1 MASRKRRIRDGPSG
15 SSRSKLRISDSLSL
29 GTLGLR
35 TRKGRTAMAAIGI
48 AIGVASLIA
57 LVGIINSGEAD
68 AQRDLLEQGI
78 DVLELT
84 PGTSFAED
92 PELLPGAA
100 AAIDTH
106 MRDLVDVVAS
116 IRRVPATMRKTD
128 YIPEVETGG
137 IRLFAV
143 EEDDLDLLI
152 PLRGGIAHGRF
163 HDAATVQ
170 VPTVVLGSDTAE
182 VLGFDQLYANP
193 TVHISGHEFAV
204 IGVLQPFTISQGLT
218 LNRAALI
225 GFSVAEDLYDAD
237 DNPERIWV
245 QADLDVIEQV
255 RELLPRQAN
264 PEAPGEVAVSSLDL
278 DAREIISENFQ
289 SLLSLLV
296 VVIIV
301 VGAIGVGNIMLIS
314 VLERRGEIGVR
325 RALGAKRAHIAA
337 QFLIESV
344 LLTLLGGVMG
354 IILGLGVVAA
364 VTRIL
369 DWPLTIETL
378 FIVIG
383 LAVTVGVGLVAGLY
397 PAWRASRM
405 DPAEAV
411 RPAA

>member
-1 MASRKRRIRDGPSG
+1 MSA
-15 SSRSKLRISDSLSL
+15 SKLRARDALSL

-84 PGTSFAED
+84 PGTSFADD

-100 AAIDTH
+100 AAIDIH
-106 MRDLVDVVAS
+106 MRDQVDVVAS
-116 IRRVPATMRKTD
+116 IRRVAATVRKTD
-128 YIPEVETGG
+128 LIPEVETGG

-143 EEDDLDLLI
+143 DEDDLDLLT
-152 PLRGGIAHGRF
+152 PLRGGVAHGRF
-163 HDAATVQ
+163 HDAATVR
-170 VPTVVLGSDTAE
+170 VPTVVLGADTAE
-182 VLGFDQLYANP
+182 VLGFDELYAKP

-204 IGVLQPFTISQGLT
+204 IGVLDPFTISQGLT
-218 LNRAALI
+218 LNRAAII
-225 GFSVAEDLYDAD
+225 GFPVAEQIYDAD
-237 DNPERIWV
+237 ANPERIWV
-245 QADLDVIEQV
+245 QADLDEIEQV

-264 PEAPGEVAVSSLDL
+264 PEAPGEVSVSSLDL
-278 DAREIISENFQ
+278 DAREIISENFE

-325 RALGAKRAHIAA
+325 RALGAKKSHIVA

-344 LLTLLGGVMG
+344 LLTLLGGVIG
-354 IILGLGVVAA
+354 IVFGLGVVAVA
-364 VTRIL
+364 TRVL
-369 DWPLTIETL
+369 DWPLTIEFL
-378 FIVIG
+378 FIVVG
-383 LAVTVGVGLVAGLY
+383 LAVTIGVGLVAGLY

>member
-1 MASRKRRIRDGPSG
+1 MTDMARSRLRFRDAV
-15 SSRSKLRISDSLSL
+15 SL

-106 MRDLVDVVAS
+106 MRDLVKVVAS
-116 IRRVPATMRKTD
+116 IRRVPATVRKTD
-128 YIPEVETGG
+128 FIPQVETGG
-137 IRLFAV
+137 VRLFAV
-143 EEDDLDLLI
+143 EADDLDLLV
-152 PLRGGIAHGRF
+152 PLRGGVAAGRF
-163 HDAATVQ
+163 HDAVSVQ
-170 VPTVVLGSDTAE
+170 VPTVVLGADTAE

-193 TVHISGHEFAV
+193 TIHISGHEFAV
-204 IGVLQPFTISQGLT
+204 IGVLDPFTISQGLT

-225 GFSVAEDLYDAD
+225 GFPVAEQLYDAV

-264 PEAPGEVAVSSLDL
+264 PEAPGEVSVSSLDL
-278 DAREIISENFQ
+278 EAREIISENFE

-325 RALGAKRAHIAA
+325 RALGAKKTHVAA

-344 LLTLLGGVMG
+344 LLTMFGGMMG
-354 IILGLGVVAA
+354 IVLGLAVVAV
-364 VTRIL
+364 VTQVL
-369 DWPLTIETL
+369 DWPFTIEL
-378 FIVIG
+378 SFIFIG
-383 LAVTVGVGLVAGLY
+383 LAVTVGVGLVAGMY
-397 PAWRASRM
+397 PSWRASRM

>member
-1 MASRKRRIRDGPSG
+1 MAE
-15 SSRSKLRISDSLSL
+15 SKLRARDALSL

-84 PGTSFAED
+84 PGTSFADD

-106 MRDLVDVVAS
+106 MRDVVKVVAS
-116 IRRVPATMRKTD
+116 IRRVPATLRKTD
-128 YIPEVETGG
+128 FIPEVETGG

-143 EEDDLDLLI
+143 NEDDLDLLI
-152 PLRGGIAHGRF
+152 PLRGGVAHGRF

-170 VPTVVLGSDTAE
+170 VPTVVLGSDTAD
-182 VLGFDQLYANP
+182 VLGFDQLYAQP

-204 IGVLQPFTISQGLT
+204 IGVLDPFNISQGLT
-218 LNRAALI
+218 LNRAAII
-225 GFSVAEDLYDAD
+225 GFPVAEQLYDAD
-237 DNPERIWV
+237 PNPERIWV

-278 DAREIISENFQ
+278 QAREIISENFE

-325 RALGAKRAHIAA
+325 RALGAKKSHIAV

-344 LLTLLGGVMG
+344 LLTVLGGLIG
-354 IILGLGVVAA
+354 IVFGLAVVTV
-364 VTRIL
+364 VTRVL
-369 DWPLTIETL
+369 DWPLTIEVL
-378 FIVIG
+378 FIVVG

>member
-1 MASRKRRIRDGPSG
+1 MTDPSNSRLRTRDA
-15 SSRSKLRISDSLSL
+15 ISL

-68 AQRDLLEQGI
+68 AQRDLLGQGI

-84 PGTSFAED
+84 PGTSFADE

-116 IRRVPATMRKTD
+116 IRRVPATVRKTD
-128 YIPEVETGG
+128 LIPEVETGG

-143 EEDDLDLLI
+143 NEDDLDLLV
-152 PLRGGIAHGRF
+152 PLRGEVVAGRF
-163 HDAATVQ
+163 HDAATVR
-170 VPTVVLGSDTAE
+170 VPTVVLGSDTAG
-182 VLGFDQLYANP
+182 VLGFDELYANP

-204 IGVLQPFTISQGLT
+204 IGVLSPFTISQGLT
-218 LNRAALI
+218 LNRSAII
-225 GFSVAEDLYDAD
+225 GFPVAEQLYDAD

-264 PEAPGEVAVSSLDL
+264 PEAPGEVSVSSLDL
-278 DAREIISENFQ
+278 EAREIISENFE

-325 RALGAKRAHIAA
+325 RALGAKKTHIAA

-344 LLTLLGGVMG
+344 LLTLLGGLIG
-354 IILGLGVVAA
+354 IVLGLAVVVAA
-364 VTRIL
+364 TQVL
-369 DWPLTIETL
+369 DWPFTIEFS
-378 FIVIG
+378 FIIIG
-383 LAVTVGVGLVAGLY
+383 LVVTVGVGLVAGMY
-397 PAWRASRM
+397 PSWRASRM

>member
-1 MASRKRRIRDGPSG
+1 MASRKRRIRDGPSS
-15 SSRSKLRISDSLSL
+15 SSRSKLRIRDSLSL

-84 PGTSFAED
+84 PGTSFAEE

-278 DAREIISENFQ
+278 EAREIISENFQ

-325 RALGAKRAHIAA
+325 RALGAKRTHIAA

-344 LLTLLGGVMG
+344 LLTLFGG
-354 IILGLGVVAA
+354 IIGIGLGLTVVA
-364 VTRIL
+364 VVIQVL
-369 DWPLTIETL
+369 NWPFTIEVS
-378 FIVIG
+378 FIAIG
-383 LAVTVGVGLVAGLY
+383 LAVTVGVGLVAGMY
-397 PAWRASRM
+397 PSWRASRM

>member
-1 MASRKRRIRDGPSG
+1 MARRKLRIRAAKKNASRSRLRIRDA
-15 SSRSKLRISDSLSL
+15 LSL

-48 AIGVASLIA
+48 AIGVASLVA

-84 PGTSFAED
+84 PGTSFADD
-92 PELLPGAA
+92 PELLPEAA

-128 YIPEVETGG
+128 LIPEVETGG

-143 EEDDLDLLI
+143 NEDDLDLLI
-152 PLRGGIAHGRF
+152 PLRGGMAYGRF

-170 VPTVVLGSDTAE
+170 VPTVVLGSDTAQ
-182 VLGFDQLYANP
+182 VLGFDELYANP

-204 IGVLQPFTISQGLT
+204 IGVLDPFTISQGLT

-225 GFSVAEDLYDAD
+225 GYPVAEELYDAD

-255 RELLPRQAN
+255 RQLLPRQAN

-278 DAREIISENFQ
+278 EAREIISENFE

-325 RALGAKRAHIAA
+325 RALGARKIHIAV
-337 QFLIESV
+337 QFLIESM
-344 LLTLLGGVMG
+344 LLTLLGGLVG
-354 IILGLGVVAA
+354 IVLGLSVVAVVTQVLDWPMTVELSFVGVGLGV
-364 VTRIL
+364 
-369 DWPLTIETL
+369 TL
-378 FIVIG
+378 
-383 LAVTVGVGLVAGLY
+383 GVGLVAGMY
-397 PAWRASRM
+397 PSWRASRM

>member
-1 MASRKRRIRDGPSG
+1 MTRRRSELPGSRLRARDA
-15 SSRSKLRISDSLSL
+15 ISL

-84 PGTSFAED
+84 PGTSFADE
-92 PELLPGAA
+92 PVLLPGAA

-106 MRDLVDVVAS
+106 MRDVVKVVAS
-116 IRRVPATMRKTD
+116 IRRVPATLRKTD
-128 YIPEVETGG
+128 FIPEVETGG

-143 EEDDLDLLI
+143 NADDLDLLV
-152 PLRGGIAHGRF
+152 PLRGGVAHGRF

-170 VPTVVLGSDTAE
+170 VPTVVLGSDTAG
-182 VLGFDQLYANP
+182 VLGFDELYANP

-204 IGVLQPFTISQGLT
+204 IGVLDPFTISQGLT
-218 LNRAALI
+218 LNRAAII
-225 GFSVAEDLYDAD
+225 GFPVAEKLYDAD

-245 QADLDVIEQV
+245 QTNLDVIEQV
-255 RELLPRQAN
+255 RGLLPRQAN
-264 PEAPGEVAVSSLDL
+264 PEAPGEVSVSSLDL
-278 DAREIISENFQ
+278 DAREIISENFE

-325 RALGAKRAHIAA
+325 RALGAKKSHIAV

-344 LLTLLGGVMG
+344 LLTVLGGLIG
-354 IILGLGVVAA
+354 IVFGLAVVAM
-364 VTRIL
+364 VTRVL
-369 DWPLTIETL
+369 DWPLTIEFL

-397 PAWRASRM
+397 PSWRASRM

>member
-1 MASRKRRIRDGPSG
+1 MARRKLRVHDGPSG
-15 SSRSKLRISDSLSL
+15 NTRSKLRARDAVSL

-48 AIGVASLIA
+48 AIGVASLVA

-84 PGTSFAED
+84 PGTSFADE

-106 MRDLVDVVAS
+106 MRDLVEVVAS

-128 YIPEVETGG
+128 LIPEVETGG
-137 IRLFAV
+137 IRIFAV
-143 EEDDLDLLI
+143 ELDDLDLLI
-152 PLRGGIAHGRF
+152 PLRGGVAHGRF

-204 IGVLQPFTISQGLT
+204 IGVLEPFTISQGLT

-225 GFSVAEDLYDAD
+225 GFSVAEELYDAD
-237 DNPERIWV
+237 ENPERIWV
-245 QADLDVIEQV
+245 QADLEVIEQV

-278 DAREIISENFQ
+278 EAREIISENFE

-325 RALGAKRAHIAA
+325 RALGAQKKHIAT
-337 QFLIESV
+337 QFLIESM
-344 LLTLLGGVMG
+344 LLTLLGGVAG
-354 IILGLGVVAA
+354 TALGVAVVAV
-364 VTRIL
+364 VTRVL
-369 DWPLTIETL
+369 DWPLTVEL
-378 FIVIG
+378 SFIGIG
-383 LAVTVGVGLVAGLY
+383 LGVTLGVGLVAGMY
-397 PAWRASRM
+397 PSWRVSRM

>member
-1 MASRKRRIRDGPSG
+1 MTDR
-15 SSRSKLRISDSLSL
+15 SRSRLRSRDAVSL

-92 PELLPGAA
+92 PELLPDAA

-106 MRDLVDVVAS
+106 MRGLVEVVAS
-116 IRRVPATMRKTD
+116 IRRVPATLRKTD
-128 YIPEVETGG
+128 LIPEVETGG

-143 EEDDLDLLI
+143 EEADLDLLI
-152 PLRGGIAHGRF
+152 PLRGGVAAGRF
-163 HDAATVQ
+163 HDAATVH
-170 VPTVVLGSDTAE
+170 VPTVVLGSDTAG
-182 VLGFDQLYANP
+182 VLGFDELYANP

-204 IGVLQPFTISQGLT
+204 IGILDPFTISQGLT

-225 GFSVAEDLYDAD
+225 GFSVAEKLYDAD
-237 DNPERIWV
+237 ANPERIWV

-278 DAREIISENFQ
+278 EAREIISENFE

-325 RALGAKRAHIAA
+325 RALGAKKSHIAV

-344 LLTLLGGVMG
+344 LLTLFGGLMG
-354 IILGLGVVAA
+354 IVLGLAVVAVA
-364 VTRIL
+364 TQVL
-369 DWPLTIETL
+369 DWPFTIEFS
-378 FIVIG
+378 FITIG
-383 LAVTVGVGLVAGLY
+383 LAVTVGVGLVAGMY
-397 PAWRASRM
+397 PSWRASRM

>member
-1 MASRKRRIRDGPSG
+1 MTEMD
-15 SSRSKLRISDSLSL
+15 RSKLRLRDGLSL

-48 AIGVASLIA
+48 AIGVASLVA

-106 MRDLVDVVAS
+106 MRDVDVVAS
-116 IRRVPATMRKTD
+116 IRRVPATVRKTD
-128 YIPEVETGG
+128 LIPSVETGG

-143 EEDDLDLLI
+143 EDDDLDLLG
-152 PLRGGIAHGRF
+152 PLRGSVATGRF
-163 HDAATVQ
+163 HDPATLR

-182 VLGFDQLYANP
+182 VLGFDELYANP

-204 IGVLQPFTISQGLT
+204 IGVLEPFTISQGLT

-225 GFSVAEDLYDAD
+225 GFPVAEPLFDAD
-237 DNPERIWV
+237 ANPERIWV
-245 QADLDVIEQV
+245 QTDLDVIEQV
-255 RELLPRQAN
+255 RDLLPRQAN

-278 DAREIISENFQ
+278 EAREIISENFE

-325 RALGAKRAHIAA
+325 RALGAQKIHIAA

-344 LLTLLGGVMG
+344 LLTLLGGLAG
-354 IILGLGVVAA
+354 IVIGVAVVAV
-364 VTRIL
+364 VTQVL
-369 DWPLTIETL
+369 DWPMTL
-378 FIVIG
+378 EVSFIAIG
-383 LAVTVGVGLVAGLY
+383 LAVTVGVGLVAGMY
-397 PAWRASRM
+397 PSWRASRM

>member
-1 MASRKRRIRDGPSG
+1 MTDESLSRLRSRDAV
-15 SSRSKLRISDSLSL
+15 SL

-106 MRDLVDVVAS
+106 MRGLVEVVAS
-116 IRRVPATMRKTD
+116 IRRVPATLRKTD
-128 YIPEVETGG
+128 LIPEVETGG

-152 PLRGGIAHGRF
+152 PLRGGVAAGRF
-163 HDAATVQ
+163 HDAATVH
-170 VPTVVLGSDTAE
+170 VPTVVLGADTAQ
-182 VLGFDQLYANP
+182 VLGFDGLYANP

-204 IGVLQPFTISQGLT
+204 IGILDPFTISQGLT

-225 GFSVAEDLYDAD
+225 GYSVADDLYDAD
-237 DNPERIWV
+237 ANPERIWV

-278 DAREIISENFQ
+278 EAREIISENFE

-325 RALGAKRAHIAA
+325 RALGAKKTHIAV

-344 LLTLLGGVMG
+344 LLTLFGGLMG
-354 IILGLGVVAA
+354 IVLGLAVVAVA
-364 VTRIL
+364 TQVL
-369 DWPLTIETL
+369 DWPFTIEFS
-378 FIVIG
+378 FITIG
-383 LAVTVGVGLVAGLY
+383 LAVTVGVGLVAGMY
-397 PAWRASRM
+397 PSWRASRM

>member
-1 MASRKRRIRDGPSG
+1 MTDQPRSRLRTRDA
-15 SSRSKLRISDSLSL
+15 LSL

-68 AQRDLLEQGI
+68 AQRDLLSQGI

-84 PGTSFAED
+84 PGTSFADD

-106 MRDLVDVVAS
+106 MRGLVDVVAS
-116 IRRVPATMRKTD
+116 IRRVPATLRKTD
-128 YIPEVETGG
+128 LIPEVETGG

-143 EEDDLDLLI
+143 NEDDLDLLI
-152 PLRGGIAHGRF
+152 PLRGEVAAGRF
-163 HDAATVQ
+163 HDAATLQ
-170 VPTVVLGSDTAE
+170 VPTVVLGSDTAG
-182 VLGFDQLYANP
+182 VLGFDRLYANP

-204 IGVLQPFTISQGLT
+204 IGLLEPFTISQGLT
-218 LNRAALI
+218 LNRSALI
-225 GFSVAEDLYDAD
+225 GFPVAEPLFDAD

-264 PEAPGEVAVSSLDL
+264 PEAPGEVSVSSLDL
-278 DAREIISENFQ
+278 EAREIISENFE

-325 RALGAKRAHIAA
+325 RALGAKKTHVAA

-344 LLTLLGGVMG
+344 LLTLFGG
-354 IILGLGVVAA
+354 
-364 VTRIL
+364 
-369 DWPLTIETL
+369 PFTIEL
-378 FIVIG
+378 SFIVIG
-383 LAVTVGVGLVAGLY
+383 LAVTVGVGLVAGMY
-397 PAWRASRM
+397 PSWRASRM

>member
-1 MASRKRRIRDGPSG
+1 MTDE
-15 SSRSKLRISDSLSL
+15 SRSRLRSRDAITL

-116 IRRVPATMRKTD
+116 IRRVPATLRKTD
-128 YIPEVETGG
+128 LIPEVETGG

-152 PLRGGIAHGRF
+152 PLRGGVAAGRF
-163 HDAATVQ
+163 HDAATVH

-182 VLGFDQLYANP
+182 VLGFDELYAKP

-204 IGVLQPFTISQGLT
+204 IGILDPFTISQGLT

-225 GFSVAEDLYDAD
+225 GYSVAEHLYDAD
-237 DNPERIWV
+237 ANPERIWV
-245 QADLDVIEQV
+245 QTDLDVIEQV

-278 DAREIISENFQ
+278 EAREIISENFE

-325 RALGAKRAHIAA
+325 RALGAKKTHIAV

-344 LLTLLGGVMG
+344 LLTLFGGVMG
-354 IILGLGVVAA
+354 IVLGLAVVAA
-364 VTRIL
+364 ATQVL
-369 DWPLTIETL
+369 DWPLTIEFS
-378 FIVIG
+378 FITIG
-383 LAVTVGVGLVAGLY
+383 LAVTVGVGLVAGMY
-397 PAWRASRM
+397 PSWRASRM

>member
-1 MASRKRRIRDGPSG
+1 MPGSRLRTRDA
-15 SSRSKLRISDSLSL
+15 ISL

-84 PGTSFAED
+84 PGTSFADD

-106 MRDLVDVVAS
+106 MRDVVKVVAS
-116 IRRVPATMRKTD
+116 IRRVPATLRKTD
-128 YIPEVETGG
+128 FIPEVETGG

-143 EEDDLDLLI
+143 NADDLDLLV
-152 PLRGGIAHGRF
+152 PLRGGVAHGRF
-163 HDAATVQ
+163 HDAATVR
-170 VPTVVLGSDTAE
+170 VPTVVLGSDTAG
-182 VLGFDQLYANP
+182 VLGFDELYANP

-204 IGVLQPFTISQGLT
+204 IGVLDPFTISQGLT
-218 LNRAALI
+218 LNRAAII
-225 GFSVAEDLYDAD
+225 GYPVAEKLYDAD

-245 QADLDVIEQV
+245 QTDLDVIEQV

-264 PEAPGEVAVSSLDL
+264 PEAPGEVSVSSLDL
-278 DAREIISENFQ
+278 DAREIISENFE

-325 RALGAKRAHIAA
+325 RALGAKKSHIAV

-344 LLTLLGGVMG
+344 LLTVLGGLIG
-354 IILGLGVVAA
+354 IVFGLAVVTVA
-364 VTRIL
+364 TRVL
-369 DWPLTIETL
+369 DWPLTIEFL

-383 LAVTVGVGLVAGLY
+383 LVVTVGVGLVAGLY

>member
-1 MASRKRRIRDGPSG
+1 MSA
-15 SSRSKLRISDSLSL
+15 SKLRARDAISL

-35 TRKGRTAMAAIGI
+35 TRKGRTTMAAIGI

-84 PGTSFAED
+84 PGTSFAGD

-106 MRDLVDVVAS
+106 MREMVKTVAS
-116 IRRVPATMRKTD
+116 IRRVSATVRKTD
-128 YIPEVETGG
+128 LIPEVETGG

-143 EEDDLDLLI
+143 DADDLDLLI
-152 PLRGGIAHGRF
+152 PLRGGVAHGRF

-170 VPTVVLGSDTAE
+170 VPTVVLGSDTAD
-182 VLGFDQLYANP
+182 VLGFDQLYAQP

-204 IGVLQPFTISQGLT
+204 IGVLDPFNISQGLT
-218 LNRAALI
+218 LNRAAII
-225 GFSVAEDLYDAD
+225 GFPVAEHLYDAD
-237 DNPERIWV
+237 PNPERIWV
-245 QADLDVIEQV
+245 QADLDVIKQV

-278 DAREIISENFQ
+278 EAREIISENFE

-325 RALGAKRAHIAA
+325 RALGAKKSHIAV

-354 IILGLGVVAA
+354 IILGLAVVAA
-364 VTRIL
+364 VTQIL
-369 DWPLTIETL
+369 DWPLTIELL

-383 LAVTVGVGLVAGLY
+383 LAVTIGVGLVAGLY

>member
-1 MASRKRRIRDGPSG
+1 MSESRLRASDT
-15 SSRSKLRISDSLSL
+15 LSL

-106 MRDLVDVVAS
+106 MRDVVDVVAS
-116 IRRVPATMRKTD
+116 IRRVSATVRKTD
-128 YIPEVETGG
+128 LIPEVETGG

-143 EEDDLDLLI
+143 EEGDLDLLI
-152 PLRGGIAHGRF
+152 PLRGGVAHGRF

-170 VPTVVLGSDTAE
+170 VPTVVLGSDTAD
-182 VLGFDQLYANP
+182 VLGFDALYAQP

-204 IGVLQPFTISQGLT
+204 IGVLDPFNISQGLT
-218 LNRAALI
+218 LNRAAII
-225 GFSVAEDLYDAD
+225 GFPVAEQLYDAD
-237 DNPERIWV
+237 ANPERIWV

-278 DAREIISENFQ
+278 EAREIISENFE

-325 RALGAKRAHIAA
+325 RALGAKKSHIAV

-344 LLTLLGGVMG
+344 LLTLLGGVIG

-364 VTRIL
+364 VARIL

-397 PAWRASRM
+397 PSWRASRM

>member
-1 MASRKRRIRDGPSG
+1 MTDV
-15 SSRSKLRISDSLSL
+15 SRSRLRSRDAISL

-106 MRDLVDVVAS
+106 MRELVDVVAS
-116 IRRVPATMRKTD
+116 IRRVPATVRKTD
-128 YIPEVETGG
+128 LIPEVETGG

-143 EEDDLDLLI
+143 EEEDLDLLI
-152 PLRGGIAHGRF
+152 PLRGGVAAGRF
-163 HDAATVQ
+163 HDAATVH
-170 VPTVVLGSDTAE
+170 VPTVVLGSDTAQ
-182 VLGFDQLYANP
+182 VLGFDELYANP
-193 TVHISGHEFAV
+193 TIHISGHEFAV
-204 IGVLQPFTISQGLT
+204 IGILDPFTISQGLT

-225 GFSVAEDLYDAD
+225 GYTVAERLYDAD
-237 DNPERIWV
+237 ANPERIWV

-278 DAREIISENFQ
+278 EAREIISENFE

-296 VVIIV
+296 IVIIV

-325 RALGAKRAHIAA
+325 RALGAKKSHIAV

-344 LLTLLGGVMG
+344 LLTLFGGLMG
-354 IILGLGVVAA
+354 IVLGLAVVAV
-364 VTRIL
+364 VTQIL
-369 DWPLTIETL
+369 DWPFTIEFS
-378 FIVIG
+378 FIIIG
-383 LAVTVGVGLVAGLY
+383 LAVTVGVGLVAGMY
-397 PAWRASRM
+397 PSWRASRM

>member
-1 MASRKRRIRDGPSG
+1 MD
-15 SSRSKLRISDSLSL
+15 RSKLRARDALSL

-48 AIGVASLIA
+48 AIGVASLVA

-68 AQRDLLEQGI
+68 AQRDLLDQGI

-84 PGTSFAED
+84 PGTSFADE

-116 IRRVPATMRKTD
+116 IRRVPATLRKTD
-128 YIPEVETGG
+128 FIPEVETGG
-137 IRLFAV
+137 IRLFSV
-143 EEDDLDLLI
+143 NEDDLDLLV
-152 PLRGGIAHGRF
+152 PLRGGVAHGRF
-163 HDAATVQ
+163 HDAATVR
-170 VPTVVLGSDTAE
+170 VPTVVLGADTAE
-182 VLGFDQLYANP
+182 VLGFDELYANP
-193 TVHISGHEFAV
+193 TVHISGNEFAV
-204 IGVLQPFTISQGLT
+204 IGVLEPFTISQGLT

-225 GFSVAEDLYDAD
+225 GSPVAENLFDAD

-245 QADLDVIEQV
+245 QTDLDVIEMV

-264 PEAPGEVAVSSLDL
+264 PEAPGEVSVSSLDL
-278 DAREIISENFQ
+278 EAREIISENFE

-325 RALGAKRAHIAA
+325 RALGAQKKHIAV
-337 QFLIESV
+337 QFLIESM
-344 LLTLLGGVMG
+344 LLTLLGGLAG
-354 IILGLGVVAA
+354 IAVGLAVVTAT
-364 VTRIL
+364 TRVL
-369 DWPLTIETL
+369 DWPMTVQLS
-378 FIVIG
+378 FIGVG
-383 LAVTVGVGLVAGLY
+383 LAVTLGVGLVAGLY

>member
-1 MASRKRRIRDGPSG
+1 MAE
-15 SSRSKLRISDSLSL
+15 SKLRARDAISL

-84 PGTSFAED
+84 PGTSFAGD

-106 MRDLVDVVAS
+106 MRDVVKVVAS
-116 IRRVPATMRKTD
+116 IRRVPATLRKTD
-128 YIPEVETGG
+128 FIPEVETGG

-143 EEDDLDLLI
+143 DEDDLDLLV
-152 PLRGGIAHGRF
+152 PLRGGVAHGRF
-163 HDAATVQ
+163 HDAATVR

-182 VLGFDQLYANP
+182 VLGFDELYAQP
-193 TVHISGHEFAV
+193 TVHISGHDFAV
-204 IGVLQPFTISQGLT
+204 IGVLDPFTISQGLT

-225 GFSVAEDLYDAD
+225 GFPVAEQLYDAD
-237 DNPERIWV
+237 ENPERIWV
-245 QADLDVIEQV
+245 QSDLDVIEQV

-278 DAREIISENFQ
+278 EAREIISENFE

-325 RALGAKRAHIAA
+325 RALGAKKTHIAV

-344 LLTLLGGVMG
+344 LLTVLGGLIG
-354 IILGLGVVAA
+354 IMFGLAVVSV
-364 VTRIL
+364 VTRVL
-369 DWPLTIETL
+369 DWPLTIEFL
-378 FIVIG
+378 FIVVG

>member
-1 MASRKRRIRDGPSG
+1 MARRKLRVHDGPSG
-15 SSRSKLRISDSLSL
+15 NTRSKLRARDAVSL

-48 AIGVASLIA
+48 AIGVASLVA

-84 PGTSFAED
+84 PGTSFADE

-106 MRDLVDVVAS
+106 MRDLVEVVAS

-128 YIPEVETGG
+128 LIPEVETGG
-137 IRLFAV
+137 IRIFAV
-143 EEDDLDLLI
+143 ELDDLDLLI
-152 PLRGGIAHGRF
+152 PLRGGVAHGRF

-204 IGVLQPFTISQGLT
+204 IGVLEPFTISQGLT

-225 GFSVAEDLYDAD
+225 GFSVAEELYDAD
-237 DNPERIWV
+237 ENPERIWV
-245 QADLDVIEQV
+245 QADLEVIEQV

-278 DAREIISENFQ
+278 EAREIISENFE

-325 RALGAKRAHIAA
+325 RALGAQKKHIAT
-337 QFLIESV
+337 QFLIESM
-344 LLTLLGGVMG
+344 LLTLLGGVAG
-354 IILGLGVVAA
+354 TALGVAVVAV
-364 VTRIL
+364 VTRVL
-369 DWPLTIETL
+369 DWPLTVEL
-378 FIVIG
+378 SFIGIG
-383 LAVTVGVGLVAGLY
+383 LGVTLGVGLVAGMY
-397 PAWRASRM
+397 PSWRASRM

>member
-1 MASRKRRIRDGPSG
+1 MPDTSG
-15 SSRSKLRISDSLSL
+15 SRLRSRDAISL

-84 PGTSFAED
+84 PGTSFAEE

-106 MRDLVDVVAS
+106 MKDVEVVAS

-128 YIPEVETGG
+128 FIPEVETGG

-143 EEDDLDLLI
+143 DEDDLDLLI
-152 PLRGGIAHGRF
+152 PLRGGVAAGRF
-163 HDAATVQ
+163 HDAATVRL
-170 VPTVVLGSDTAE
+170 PTVVLGSDTAE
-182 VLGFDQLYANP
+182 VLGFDELYANP
-193 TVHISGHEFAV
+193 TVHVSGHDFAV
-204 IGVLQPFTISQGLT
+204 IGILDPFTISQGLT

-225 GFSVAEDLYDAD
+225 GFPVAEQLYDAD
-237 DNPERIWV
+237 ANPERIWV

-278 DAREIISENFQ
+278 EAREIISENFE

-325 RALGAKRAHIAA
+325 RALGAKKSHIAA

-344 LLTLLGGVMG
+344 LLTLFGGLMG
-354 IILGLGVVAA
+354 IVLGLAVVAV
-364 VTRIL
+364 VTQVL
-369 DWPLTIETL
+369 DWPLTIEFS
-378 FIVIG
+378 FIAIG
-383 LAVTVGVGLVAGLY
+383 LVVTVGVGLVAGMY
-397 PAWRASRM
+397 PSWRASRM

>member
-1 MASRKRRIRDGPSG
+1 MAE
-15 SSRSKLRISDSLSL
+15 SKLRARDALSL

-84 PGTSFAED
+84 PGTSFADD

-106 MRDLVDVVAS
+106 MRDVVKVVAS
-116 IRRVPATMRKTD
+116 IRRVPATLRKTD
-128 YIPEVETGG
+128 FIPEVETGG

-143 EEDDLDLLI
+143 NEDDLDLLI
-152 PLRGGIAHGRF
+152 PLRGGVAHGRF

-170 VPTVVLGSDTAE
+170 VPTVVLGSDTAD
-182 VLGFDQLYANP
+182 VLGFDQLYAQP
-193 TVHISGHEFAV
+193 TVHISGHDFAV
-204 IGVLQPFTISQGLT
+204 IGVLDPFNISQGLT
-218 LNRAALI
+218 LNRSAII
-225 GFSVAEDLYDAD
+225 GFPVAEQLYDAD
-237 DNPERIWV
+237 PNPERIWV

-278 DAREIISENFQ
+278 QAREIISENFE

-325 RALGAKRAHIAA
+325 RALGAKKSHIAV

-344 LLTLLGGVMG
+344 LLTVLGGLIG
-354 IILGLGVVAA
+354 IVFGLAVVTV
-364 VTRIL
+364 VTRVL
-369 DWPLTIETL
+369 DWPLTIEVL
-378 FIVIG
+378 FIVVG

>member
-1 MASRKRRIRDGPSG
+1 MSE
-15 SSRSKLRISDSLSL
+15 SKLRARDAISL

-35 TRKGRTAMAAIGI
+35 TRKGRTTMAAIGI

-106 MRDLVDVVAS
+106 MRGMVKTVAS
-116 IRRVPATMRKTD
+116 IRRVPATVRKTD
-128 YIPEVETGG
+128 FIPEVETGG
-137 IRLFAV
+137 IRVFAV
-143 EEDDLDLLI
+143 EADDLDLLI
-152 PLRGGIAHGRF
+152 PLRGGVAHGRF
-163 HDAATVQ
+163 HDAATVR
-170 VPTVVLGSDTAE
+170 VPTVVLGSDTAD
-182 VLGFDQLYANP
+182 VLGFDQLYAQP
-193 TVHISGHEFAV
+193 TVHISGHEFAI
-204 IGVLQPFTISQGLT
+204 IGVLDPFTISQGLT

-225 GFSVAEDLYDAD
+225 GFPVAEQLYDAD

-278 DAREIISENFQ
+278 DAREIISENFE

-325 RALGAKRAHIAA
+325 RALGAKKSHIAV

-354 IILGLGVVAA
+354 IILGLAVVAA
-364 VTRIL
+364 VTQIL
-369 DWPLTIETL
+369 DWPLTIEFL

-383 LAVTVGVGLVAGLY
+383 LAVTIGVGLVAGLY
-397 PAWRASRM
+397 PSWRASRM

>member
-1 MASRKRRIRDGPSG
+1 
-15 SSRSKLRISDSLSL
+15 
-29 GTLGLR
+29 
-35 TRKGRTAMAAIGI
+35 MAAIGI
-48 AIGVASLIA
+48 AIGVASLVA

-84 PGTSFAED
+84 PGTSFADE

-106 MRDLVDVVAS
+106 MRDLVEVVAS

-128 YIPEVETGG
+128 LIPEVETGG
-137 IRLFAV
+137 IRIFAV
-143 EEDDLDLLI
+143 ELDDLGLLI
-152 PLRGGIAHGRF
+152 PLRGGVAHGRF

-204 IGVLQPFTISQGLT
+204 IGVLEPFTISQGLT

-225 GFSVAEDLYDAD
+225 GFSVAEELYDAD
-237 DNPERIWV
+237 ENPERIWV
-245 QADLDVIEQV
+245 QADLEVIEQV

-278 DAREIISENFQ
+278 EAREIISENFE

-325 RALGAKRAHIAA
+325 RALGAQKKHIAT
-337 QFLIESV
+337 QFLIESM
-344 LLTLLGGVMG
+344 LLTLLGGVAG
-354 IILGLGVVAA
+354 TALGVAVVAV
-364 VTRIL
+364 VTRVL
-369 DWPLTIETL
+369 DWPLTVEL
-378 FIVIG
+378 SFIGIG
-383 LAVTVGVGLVAGLY
+383 LGVTLGVGLVAGMY
-397 PAWRASRM
+397 PSWRASRM

>member
-1 MASRKRRIRDGPSG
+1 MPGSRLRARDA
-15 SSRSKLRISDSLSL
+15 ISL

-84 PGTSFAED
+84 PGTSFADD

-106 MRDLVDVVAS
+106 MRDVVKVVAS
-116 IRRVPATMRKTD
+116 IRRVPATLRKTD
-128 YIPEVETGG
+128 FIPEVETGG

-143 EEDDLDLLI
+143 NADDLDLLV
-152 PLRGGIAHGRF
+152 PLRGGVAHGRF
-163 HDAATVQ
+163 HDAATVR
-170 VPTVVLGSDTAE
+170 VPTVVLGSDTAG
-182 VLGFDQLYANP
+182 VLGFEELYANP

-204 IGVLQPFTISQGLT
+204 IGVLDPFTISQGLT
-218 LNRAALI
+218 LNRSAII
-225 GFSVAEDLYDAD
+225 GFPVAEKLYDAD

-245 QADLDVIEQV
+245 QTDLDEIEQV

-264 PEAPGEVAVSSLDL
+264 PEAPGEVSVSSLDL
-278 DAREIISENFQ
+278 DAREIISENFE

-325 RALGAKRAHIAA
+325 RALGAKKSHIGV
-337 QFLIESV
+337 QFFIESV
-344 LLTLLGGVMG
+344 LLTVLGGLIG
-354 IILGLGVVAA
+354 IVFGLAVVTVA
-364 VTRIL
+364 TRVL
-369 DWPLTIETL
+369 DWPLTIEFL

-383 LAVTVGVGLVAGLY
+383 LVVTVGVGLVAGLY
-397 PAWRASRM
+397 PSWRASRM

>member
-1 MASRKRRIRDGPSG
+1 MTDR
-15 SSRSKLRISDSLSL
+15 SRSRLRSRDAVSL

-92 PELLPGAA
+92 PELLPDAA

-106 MRDLVDVVAS
+106 MRDLVEVVAS
-116 IRRVPATMRKTD
+116 IRRVPATLRKTD
-128 YIPEVETGG
+128 LIPEVETGG

-143 EEDDLDLLI
+143 EEADLDLLI
-152 PLRGGIAHGRF
+152 PLRGGVAAGRF
-163 HDAATVQ
+163 HDAATVH
-170 VPTVVLGSDTAE
+170 VPTVVLGSDTAG
-182 VLGFDQLYANP
+182 VLGFDELYANP

-204 IGVLQPFTISQGLT
+204 IGILDPFTISQGLT

-225 GFSVAEDLYDAD
+225 GFSVAEKLYDAD
-237 DNPERIWV
+237 ANPERIWV

-278 DAREIISENFQ
+278 EAREIISENFE

-325 RALGAKRAHIAA
+325 RALGAKKSHIAV

-344 LLTLLGGVMG
+344 LLTLFGGLMG
-354 IILGLGVVAA
+354 IVLGLAVVAVA
-364 VTRIL
+364 TQVL
-369 DWPLTIETL
+369 DWPFTIEFS
-378 FIVIG
+378 FITIG
-383 LAVTVGVGLVAGLY
+383 LAVTVGVGLVAGMY
-397 PAWRASRM
+397 PSWRASRM

>member
-1 MASRKRRIRDGPSG
+1 MSG
-15 SSRSKLRISDSLSL
+15 SRLRARDAISL

-84 PGTSFAED
+84 PGTSFADD

-116 IRRVPATMRKTD
+116 IRRVPATVRKTD
-128 YIPEVETGG
+128 FIPEVETGG

-143 EEDDLDLLI
+143 NADDLDLLV
-152 PLRGGIAHGRF
+152 PLRGGVAHGRF
-163 HDAATVQ
+163 HDAATVR

-182 VLGFDQLYANP
+182 VLGFDELYANP
-193 TVHISGHEFAV
+193 TVHVSGHEFAV
-204 IGVLQPFTISQGLT
+204 IGVLDPFTISQGLT
-218 LNRAALI
+218 LNRAAII
-225 GFSVAEDLYDAD
+225 GFPVADKLYDAD

-264 PEAPGEVAVSSLDL
+264 PEAPGEVSVSSLDL
-278 DAREIISENFQ
+278 DAREIISENFE

-325 RALGAKRAHIAA
+325 RALGAKKAHIAV

-344 LLTLLGGVMG
+344 LLTVLGGLIG
-354 IILGLGVVAA
+354 IVFGLAVVAV
-364 VTRIL
+364 VTRVL
-369 DWPLTIETL
+369 DWPLTIEFL

-383 LAVTVGVGLVAGLY
+383 LVVTVGVGLVAGLY

>member
-1 MASRKRRIRDGPSG
+1 MASSRLRFRDAF
-15 SSRSKLRISDSLSL
+15 SL

-35 TRKGRTAMAAIGI
+35 TRKGRTTMAAIGI

-106 MRDLVDVVAS
+106 MRDVVDVVAS
-116 IRRVPATMRKTD
+116 IRRVSATVRKTD
-128 YIPEVETGG
+128 LIPEVETGG

-143 EEDDLDLLI
+143 EEGDLDLLI
-152 PLRGGIAHGRF
+152 PLRGGVAHGRF

-170 VPTVVLGSDTAE
+170 VPTVVLGSDTAD
-182 VLGFDQLYANP
+182 VLGFDALYAQP

-204 IGVLQPFTISQGLT
+204 IGVLEPFTISQGLT

-225 GFSVAEDLYDAD
+225 GFPVAEQLYDAD
-237 DNPERIWV
+237 PNPERIWV

-278 DAREIISENFQ
+278 EAREIISENFE

-325 RALGAKRAHIAA
+325 RALGAKKSHIAV

-369 DWPLTIETL
+369 DWPLTIEFL

>member
-1 MASRKRRIRDGPSG
+1 MTDT
-15 SSRSKLRISDSLSL
+15 SRSRLRFRDAVSL

-106 MRDLVDVVAS
+106 MRDMVKVVAS
-116 IRRVPATMRKTD
+116 IRRVPATVRKTD
-128 YIPEVETGG
+128 FIPQVETGG
-137 IRLFAV
+137 VRLFAV
-143 EEDDLDLLI
+143 EADDLDLLV
-152 PLRGGIAHGRF
+152 PLRGGVAAGRF
-163 HDAATVQ
+163 HDAVSVQ
-170 VPTVVLGSDTAE
+170 VPTVVLGADTAE

-193 TVHISGHEFAV
+193 TIHISGHEFAV
-204 IGVLQPFTISQGLT
+204 IGVLDPFTISQGLT

-225 GFSVAEDLYDAD
+225 GFPVAEQLYDAD

-264 PEAPGEVAVSSLDL
+264 PEAPGEVSVSSLDL
-278 DAREIISENFQ
+278 EAREIISENFE

-325 RALGAKRAHIAA
+325 RALGAKKTHVAA

-344 LLTLLGGVMG
+344 LLTMFGGMMG
-354 IILGLGVVAA
+354 IVLGLAVVAV
-364 VTRIL
+364 VTQVL
-369 DWPLTIETL
+369 DWPFTIEL
-378 FIVIG
+378 SFIFIG
-383 LAVTVGVGLVAGLY
+383 LAVTVGVGLVAGMY
-397 PAWRASRM
+397 PSWRASRM

>member
-1 MASRKRRIRDGPSG
+1 MADSRLRARDA
-15 SSRSKLRISDSLSL
+15 ISL

-84 PGTSFAED
+84 PGTSFAEV
-92 PELLPGAA
+92 PELLPRAA

-116 IRRVPATMRKTD
+116 IRRVPATVRKTD
-128 YIPEVETGG
+128 FIPEVETGG

-143 EEDDLDLLI
+143 DEDDLDLLV
-152 PLRGGIAHGRF
+152 PLRGGVAHGRF
-163 HDAATVQ
+163 HDAATVR

-182 VLGFDQLYANP
+182 VLGFDELYAQP
-193 TVHISGHEFAV
+193 TVHISGHDFAV
-204 IGVLQPFTISQGLT
+204 IGVLDPFTISQGLT

-225 GFSVAEDLYDAD
+225 GFPVAEQLYDAD
-237 DNPERIWV
+237 ENPERIWV
-245 QADLDVIEQV
+245 QSDLDVIEQV

-278 DAREIISENFQ
+278 EAREIISENFE

-325 RALGAKRAHIAA
+325 RALGAKKTHIAV

-344 LLTLLGGVMG
+344 LLTVLGGLIG
-354 IILGLGVVAA
+354 IVFGLAVVTV
-364 VTRIL
+364 VTRVL
-369 DWPLTIETL
+369 DWPLTIEFL
-378 FIVIG
+378 FIVVG